1 MGNCSNCG
9 CNDLGEMKTNEVQYD
24 DRQRNSN
31 KTYGNTPSLSG
42 TANAAQVS
50 SQGKQIIERRFG
62 GFELRSNVNRV

>member
-24 DRQRNSN
+24 DRQRNSA

-50 SQGKQIIERRFG
+50 SQDKQIIALSFGRF
-62 GFELRSNVNRV
+62 EMLRNVLRV